1 MFFKNS
7 PFEILEQAFN
17 ELYPDKKYTAYLSP
31 GLQDEDGEEVF
42 GYTDFGTEEPIVMVD
57 AGLGAM
63 QATEIGA
70 HELAH
75 VAAGKEAGHGEEWEK
90 AFDAIYDR
98 YNELLEKKEAQDGK
112 RDNL

>member
-7 PFEILEQAFN
+7 PFEILEQAFK

-42 GYTDFGTEEPIVMVD
+42 GYTDFGAEEPIVMID
-57 AGLGAM
+57 AGLGAIE
-63 QATEIGA
+63 ATEISA

-98 YNELLEKKEAQDGK
+98 YHEILKQKEEQNGK